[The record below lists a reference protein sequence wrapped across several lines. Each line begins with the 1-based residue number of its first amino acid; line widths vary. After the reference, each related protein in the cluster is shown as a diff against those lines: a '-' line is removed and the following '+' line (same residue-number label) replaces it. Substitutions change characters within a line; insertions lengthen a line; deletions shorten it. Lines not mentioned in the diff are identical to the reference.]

1 MAIPCFIAFKLL
13 LIGRAPI
20 DSSTVMIHV
29 DIVDKIGLS
38 GIISPVFTLF
48 QILIPTAILHD
59 SSIDGR
65 GE

>member
-1 MAIPCFIAFKLL
+1 MAIPCFVAFKLL

-20 DSSTVMIHV
+20 DSAVMIHV
-29 DIVDKIGLS
+29 DIVDGIDLNE
-38 GIISPVFTLF
+38 IISPVFALF
-48 QILIPTAILHD
+48 QVLIPTAILHN